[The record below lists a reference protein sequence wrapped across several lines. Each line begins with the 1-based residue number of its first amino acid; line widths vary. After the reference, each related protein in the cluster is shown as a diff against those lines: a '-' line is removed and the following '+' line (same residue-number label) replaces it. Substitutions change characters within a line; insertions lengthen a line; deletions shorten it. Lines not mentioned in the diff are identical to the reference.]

1 MKQDSPI
8 AISSMINSA
17 QGEQAP
23 LGCQKFMHYG

>member
-8 AISSMINSA
+8 AMINSA

-23 LGCQKFMHYG
+23 LGCQKFKHYG